1 MVTSNRFENS
11 YRLLTRPLAA
21 VRRIITVLRL
31 PGVRTNIGNAL
42 FGVGDYV
49 TQPLVMLVAAPYL
62 LHHLGLSGYGL
73 WMLATATI
81 SSSTV
86 ISSGF
91 GDAAVKYAAMHRRE
105 RQKLEDILRVS
116 LLTNVILGS
125 LLALA
130 IWLAAPIVVSRVF
143 SMDPSLRASALTA
156 FRIASVILVF
166 RTVEQVFIGA
176 QRAHER
182 YGPSVRIN
190 FASRAAIAL
199 GACLAVSRGYAVV
212 GIMIVTLCVVIAST
226 IGQAIAT
233 RLVIGPIRVLSSLD
247 SIAASQVFSF
257 GCYSWLQAVGGCI
270 FTQADRLLIGALAG
284 TTAVA
289 YYSVCVQAAQPI
301 HGLIASGLHF
311 LFPHLSHRASR
322 SSPPDLKRVVV
333 PVLSLNAILALC
345 FCAPIVLFGKP
356 LLRAWMGP
364 AVALQAGTVLSI
376 VAVSFG
382 LLGLNITGHYAL
394 LALGQVR
401 LVSIL
406 NLAGGTAMLA
416 VMMLLVPRYGL
427 VGAAIG
433 RLIYGP
439 ITLLMYWRL
448 RLLILSRDTRPQSS
462 VPRPVSFL
470 EPEPQ
475 LRD

>member
-1 MVTSNRFENS
+1 
-11 YRLLTRPLAA
+11 
-21 VRRIITVLRL
+21 
-31 PGVRTNIGNAL
+31 
-42 FGVGDYV
+42 
-49 TQPLVMLVAAPYL
+49 
-62 LHHLGLSGYGL
+62 
-73 WMLATATI
+73 
-81 SSSTV
+81 
-86 ISSGF
+86 
-91 GDAAVKYAAMHRRE
+91 
-105 RQKLEDILRVS
+105 
-116 LLTNVILGS
+116 
-125 LLALA
+125 
-130 IWLAAPIVVSRVF
+130 
-143 SMDPSLRASALTA
+143 
-156 FRIASVILVF
+156 
-166 RTVEQVFIGA
+166 
-176 QRAHER
+176 
-182 YGPSVRIN
+182 
-190 FASRAAIAL
+190 
-199 GACLAVSRGYAVV
+199 
-212 GIMIVTLCVVIAST
+212 
-226 IGQAIAT
+226 
-233 RLVIGPIRVLSSLD
+233 
-247 SIAASQVFSF
+247 
-257 GCYSWLQAVGGCI
+257 
-270 FTQADRLLIGALAG
+270 
-284 TTAVA
+284 
-289 YYSVCVQAAQPI
+289 
-301 HGLIASGLHF
+301 
-311 LFPHLSHRASR
+311 
-322 SSPPDLKRVVV
+322 
-333 PVLSLNAILALC
+333 
-345 FCAPIVLFGKP
+345 VLFGKP